1 MSHEAAVLTWKDVG
15 VKGELFS
22 SGMSQMKEEI
32 VFSCAR
38 GGLDQFYFF
47 FSTERAIGHWNKL
60 LREVVESLPLEV
72 FKRYQDVVIWDI
84 I

>member
-15 VKGELFS
+15 VKGELFF

-38 GGLDQFYFF
+38 GGLDHFF
-47 FSTERAIGHWNKL
+47 FFFPLKERLGIGI
-60 LREVVESLPLEV
+60 SC
-72 FKRYQDVVIWDI
+72 
-84 I
+84 